1 MSSTM
6 INVTGKNEHQKV
18 WNLLPW
24 YVNHSLDAAEKDRV
38 RNHVR
43 TCIACRIELQ
53 QQQQLFEEMQQTDLL
68 RQVSQAAFAQ
78 LRKRIERQSVIHP
91 FIQHSQSSHES
102 KLSSGQSPGF
112 VKYTALAASLLLLI
126 MPFMLH
132 LPADQSAFTAEYRTL
147 ASSPENTPAH
157 NRVRIV
163 FADQPDPK
171 HIGAI
176 LHSVSG
182 RIVKGPSEN
191 GIYEIQIGDRRT
203 HPQEVD
209 KAIAYLRN
217 NTQVIFAERVQG
229 LQPTGQDIR

>member
-24 YVNHSLDAAEKDRV
+24 YVNHSLDAVEKDRV
-38 RNHVR
+38 RNHIR

-68 RQVSQAAFAQ
+68 RQVSQASFAQ

-91 FIQHSQSSHES
+91 FTRPNQLSEESQP
-102 KLSSGQSPGF
+102 SSGQSPGF
-112 VKYTALAASLLLLI
+112 VKHAALAASLLLLA

-132 LPADQSAFTAEYRTL
+132 LPAEQSASSAEYRTL
-147 ASSPENTPAH
+147 ANAPENAPAH

-163 FADQPDPK
+163 FADQPDSK
-171 HIGAI
+171 QIGTI
-176 LHSVSG
+176 LHSISG
-182 RIVKGPSEN
+182 RIVNGPSEN
-191 GIYEIQIGDRRT
+191 GVYEIQIGDRYTR
-203 HPQEVD
+203 PQAID
-209 KAIAYLRN
+209 AAIAYLRD

-229 LQPTGQDIR
+229 LQPAGQDIR

>member
-6 INVTGKNEHQKV
+6 INVTGKNEHRKV

-24 YVNHSLDAAEKDRV
+24 YVNHSMDAVEKDRV
-38 RNHVR
+38 RNHIR
-43 TCIACRIELQ
+43 RCIACRIELQ

-78 LRKRIERQSVIHP
+78 LKKRIERQSVIRP
-91 FIQHSQSSHES
+91 FTRPNQPSEES

-112 VKYTALAASLLLLI
+112 VKHTALAASLLLLA

-132 LPADQSAFTAEYRTL
+132 LPAEQSASTAEYRTL
-147 ASSPENTPAH
+147 ASAPENAPAH

-163 FADQPDPK
+163 FADQPDSK
-171 HIGAI
+171 QIETI

-182 RIVKGPSEN
+182 RIVNGPSEN
-191 GIYEIQIGDRRT
+191 GIYEIQIGDRHT
-203 HPQEVD
+203 HPQEID
-209 KAIAYLRN
+209 AAIAHLRN
-217 NTQVIFAERVQG
+217 NTQIIFAERVQG
-229 LQPTGQDIR
+229 LQPAGQDIR

>member
-6 INVTGKNEHQKV
+6 INTTGKNEHQKV

-24 YVNHSLDAAEKDRV
+24 YVNHSLDAVEKDRV
-38 RNHVR
+38 RNHIR

-78 LRKRIERQSVIHP
+78 LRKRIERQSVIRP
-91 FIQHSQSSHES
+91 FTRPNQLSGES
-102 KLSSGQSPGF
+102 KPSSGQSLGF
-112 VKYTALAASLLLLI
+112 VKQIALAASLLLLA

-132 LPADQSAFTAEYRTL
+132 LPAEQSALTAEYRTL
-147 ASSPENTPAH
+147 ASAPENTPAH

-163 FADQPDPK
+163 FADQPDSK
-171 HIGAI
+171 QIGAI

-191 GIYEIQIGDRRT
+191 GIYEIQIGDRHTR
-203 HPQEVD
+203 PQEID
-209 KAIAYLRN
+209 AAIAYLRN

-229 LQPTGQDIR
+229 SLSSGQDIR

>member
-24 YVNHSLDAAEKDRV
+24 YVNHSLDAVEKDRV
-38 RNHVR
+38 RNHIR

-78 LRKRIERQSVIHP
+78 LRKRIERQSVIRP
-91 FIQHSQSSHES
+91 VTRPNQPGEES
-102 KLSSGQSPGF
+102 KPSSGQSPTF
-112 VKYTALAASLLLLI
+112 VKHIALAASLLLLA

-132 LPADQSAFTAEYRTL
+132 LPVNEPALTAEYRTL
-147 ASSPENTPAH
+147 ASAPENTPAH
-157 NRVRIV
+157 NLVRIV
-163 FADQPDPK
+163 FADQPDLK
-171 HIGAI
+171 QIGAI

-182 RIVKGPSEN
+182 HIVQGPSEN
-191 GIYEIQIGDRRT
+191 GIYEIQIGDRHTR
-203 HPQEVD
+203 PQEID
-209 KAIAYLRN
+209 AAIAHLRN
-217 NTQVIFAERVQG
+217 NNQIIFAERVQG
-229 LQPTGQDIR
+229 LQPAGQDIR

>member
-6 INVTGKNEHQKV
+6 INVMGKNEHQKV

-24 YVNHSLDAAEKDRV
+24 YVNHSLDAVEKDRV

-78 LRKRIERQSVIHP
+78 LRKRIERQSVIRP
-91 FIQHSQSSHES
+91 FTQHNQPSEAS
-102 KLSSGQSPGF
+102 KLPSDQSLGF
-112 VKYTALAASLLLLI
+112 VKHAALAASLLLLA

-132 LPADQSAFTAEYRTL
+132 LPADQTAMTAEYRTL
-147 ASSPENTPAH
+147 ASAPENAPAH

-163 FADQPDPK
+163 FADQPDSK
-171 HIGAI
+171 QIETI
-176 LHSVSG
+176 LHSISG
-182 RIVKGPSEN
+182 HIIQGPSEN
-191 GIYEIQIGDRRT
+191 GIYEIQIGDRHTR
-203 HPQEVD
+203 PQEID
-209 KAIAYLRN
+209 DAIAYLRN
-217 NTQVIFAERVQG
+217 NTQVIFAEQVQG

>member
-24 YVNHSLDAAEKDRV
+24 YVNHSLEAAEKDRV

-43 TCIACRIELQ
+43 MCIACRIELQ

-78 LRKRIERQSVIHP
+78 LRKRIEQQSVIRP
-91 FIQHSQSSHES
+91 FTRPNQPGEES

-112 VKYTALAASLLLLI
+112 VKYTTLAASLLLLA

-147 ASSPENTPAH
+147 ASAPKNTPAH

-182 RIVKGPSEN
+182 RIVHGPSEN
-191 GIYEIQIGDRRT
+191 GIYEIQIGDRHTRS
-203 HPQEVD
+203 QEVD
-209 KAIAYLRN
+209 DAIAYLRD

>member
-24 YVNHSLDAAEKDRV
+24 YVNHSLDAVEKDRV
-38 RNHVR
+38 RSHIR

-78 LRKRIERQSVIHP
+78 LRKRIERQSIIRP
-91 FIQHSQSSHES
+91 FTRPSQPSEES

-112 VKYTALAASLLLLI
+112 VKHTALAASLLLLA

-132 LPADQSAFTAEYRTL
+132 LPAEQSASSAEYRTL
-147 ASSPENTPAH
+147 ANAPENAPAH

-163 FADQPDPK
+163 FADQSDPK
-171 HIGAI
+171 QIGTI
-176 LHSVSG
+176 LHSISG
-182 RIVKGPSEN
+182 RIVQGPSEN
-191 GIYEIQIGDRRT
+191 GIYEIQIGDRDTR
-203 HPQEVD
+203 PQEID
-209 KAIAYLRN
+209 AAIAHLRD

-229 LQPTGQDIR
+229 LQSTGQDIR